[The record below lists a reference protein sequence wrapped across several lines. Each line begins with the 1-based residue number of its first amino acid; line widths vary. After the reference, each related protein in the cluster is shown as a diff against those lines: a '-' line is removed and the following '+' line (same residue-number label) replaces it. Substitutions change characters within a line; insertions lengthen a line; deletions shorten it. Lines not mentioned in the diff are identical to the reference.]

1 MSFLNQPPL
10 TPGFGNYNG
19 MMAGNHAQTKNP
31 FYSVGNQFLPRNL
44 HDVIR
49 WVRFITIQSPVTT
62 EVLRK
67 LSTYPIT
74 KFIYDVKDPATKVK
88 YEKIERSYKLKS
100 ALHDIGFQYHTIGNV
115 FISVH
120 FPIHRSF
127 ICPNCKTATAAPSA
141 NFLRFKNYKMQGVCS
156 NPACGKEGIFEHL
169 DTKSTNIDDMNVI
182 IWDPLNISVS
192 NNPITGKSNYYYT
205 IPNDIKR
212 RIMQGDR
219 LLLDSI
225 PWEIVDAVREQK
237 QFQFESDR
245 IFHLRNVDL
254 GFAINGVSIPP
265 LVSHFSL
272 VFYQA
277 TLRKA
282 NESIATDFMAP
293 MRVIFPQPQTANSD
307 PVVSLSMRNF
317 TNKMEEAFIKHK
329 QDNNHILIAP
339 VPIGYQ
345 AISGEGKTL
354 LVNAEIAQAEES
366 LLLSMGVSREL
377 LSGTTNW
384 TSSTVGLRM
393 LKNTLDSYVGQ
404 IEDLIEWIFSKS
416 ATYLGLPVHNVHL
429 TPFQLTDDD
438 VMKSMVANLV
448 QTGNV
453 SMTTVYESMGKSY
466 EDELERILQ
475 ESKVKARHDVRMQ
488 FEVEQSQYL
497 EGLEINKETE
507 RDDSYMEVLKQ
518 CQDMAAQ
525 LISADEGT
533 TREVLNQLKVQDY
546 AKYLMVSKLIEEGRT
561 QQTMAVSQELGNQAT
576 DPNSPNAPKDANGQP
591 PAQEGPAG
599 VRTPAPQQA
608 EPQASSKS
616 GQNKKK
622 EL

>member
-74 KFIYDVKDPATKVK
+74 KFVYDVKDPAVKDK
-88 YEKIERSYKLKS
+88 YEKIERSFKLKTV
-100 ALHDIGFQYHTIGNV
+100 LHDIGFQYHTIGNV

-120 FPIHRSF
+120 FPIHRSYR
-127 ICPNCKTATAAPSA
+127 CPNCKTLTSAHEAT
-141 NFLRFKNYKMQGVCS
+141 FLKFKNYKLEGTCN
-156 NPACGKEGIFEHL
+156 NPTCGQKGIFDHV
-169 DTKSTNIDDMNVI
+169 DTKSKNIEDMNVI
-182 IWDPLNISVS
+182 IWDPLNISVN
-192 NNPITGKSNYYYT
+192 NNPITGKNQYFYT

-212 RIMQGDR
+212 RVVQGDR
-219 LLLDSI
+219 FLIDSL
-225 PWEIVDAVREQK
+225 PWEFIDAIKDSK

-245 IFHLRNVDL
+245 IFHLRNVDM
-254 GFAINGVSIPP
+254 GFSINGISVPP

-293 MRVIFPQPQTANSD
+293 MRVIFPQPQTSNSD

-329 QDNNHILIAP
+329 QDNNHVIIAP
-339 VPIGYQ
+339 VPVGYQ

-354 LVNAEIAQAEES
+354 LVNQEIAQAEES

-416 ATYLGLPVHNVHL
+416 ATYLDLEVHGVHL

-438 VMKSMVANLV
+438 VLKNLV
-448 QTGNV
+448 ATLASSGSI
-453 SMTTVYESMGKSY
+453 SMTTVYESMGRSY
-466 EDELERILQ
+466 EEELERMLQ
-475 ESKVKARHDVRMQ
+475 EAKVKARHDVRLQ

-507 RDDSYMEVLKQ
+507 KDDSYMEVLKQ
-518 CQDMAAQ
+518 CQDIAAQ
-525 LISADEGT
+525 LIPADEGT
-533 TREVLNQLKVQDY
+533 TRAVLNELKVQDY
-546 AKYLMVSKLIEEGRT
+546 AKYLMVAKLVEEGRT
-561 QQTMAVSQELGNQAT
+561 QQTMATSQELGAQAQ
-576 DPNSPNAPKDANGQP
+576 DPNSPNAPKGPNGQP
-591 PAQEGPAG
+591 APGGGSGGAKPPGD
-599 VRTPAPQQA
+599 TPP
-608 EPQASSKS
+608 K
-616 GQNKKK
+616 GQV
-622 EL
+622 